1 MYSYD
6 ITHKKNVYCVFK
18 VVFGQFFFLENII
31 KNKTLFIYFSNLWI
45 KSFKVICLIEQKCKA
60 IICEIRIIEKSG
72 K

>member
-1 MYSYD
+1 MS
-6 ITHKKNVYCVFK
+6 TAFLKLFLVN
-18 VVFGQFFFLENII
+18 FFFLENII

-45 KSFKVICLIEQKCKA
+45 KSFKVICLIEQKCKS